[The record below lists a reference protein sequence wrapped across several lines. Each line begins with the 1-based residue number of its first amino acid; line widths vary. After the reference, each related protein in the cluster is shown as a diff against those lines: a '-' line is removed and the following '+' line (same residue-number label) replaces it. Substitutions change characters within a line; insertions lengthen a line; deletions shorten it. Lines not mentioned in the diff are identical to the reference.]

1 MRQPRPYSLSLLLLT
16 VLTLGNSHST
26 DAQEEGAAMRI
37 KIRGGGQTIKV
48 ALPAPKVPGQQTA
61 VDEIIQTIR
70 DDLSFSGWFDVVDP
84 ALYRLVPDAGA
95 EGEPFDAWE
104 SIGVEDGFVR
114 FDIGVDGGRIDLA
127 ARLYDVKSKSLIRH
141 WRYAGS
147 LDLRRRVAHTVSDEL
162 VLNYTGKK
170 GVAMTRIAFVSK
182 HGDGKEVY
190 LMDYDGAR
198 VRRLTT
204 SDTINLSPVWSPD
217 GTELAW
223 VSWHQRQPGV
233 FLMNTEG
240 ELLHLSTVGGELSS
254 APDWAPD
261 GNRLAYTSD
270 ADGNTEIY
278 LLDRTTGKNTRL
290 TRHPGIDTAP
300 AISPNGREIAFTSDR
315 TGRPQTYLMDID
327 GLNVRRVTWE
337 GTYNE
342 SPAWSP
348 DGTKLAYVSRIDG
361 VFHILVL
368 DNATGKTTRLTF
380 GLGNNENPRWSP
392 DGRHLVF
399 ASDRGNG
406 RYAIYTMR
414 SDGSNAKQLTKGL
427 DAYTPDWSR

>member
-1 MRQPRPYSLSLLLLT
+1 VRRHNRFLVPVTLVVLALLAAVPRIEAQD
-16 VLTLGNSHST
+16 
-26 DAQEEGAAMRI
+26 DADIHGT
-37 KIRGGGQTIKV
+37 IRGGGQTIKI
-48 ALPAPKVPGQQTA
+48 ALPSPQVPEHQAA
-61 VDEIIQTIR
+61 VDEIVQAIR
-70 DDLSFSGWFDVVDP
+70 DDLSYSGWFEVVDP
-84 ALYRLVPDAGA
+84 GLYRLVPPAD
-95 EGEPFDAWE
+95 EKGEPFEAWE
-104 SIGVEDGFVR
+104 SIGVDDGFVR
-114 FDIGVDGGRIDLA
+114 FDVQVDDGRVDLA
-127 ARLYDVKSKSLIRH
+127 ARLYDVKSQSLIRH

-147 LDLRRRVAHTVSDEL
+147 LELKRRVAHTVSDEL

-204 SDTINLSPVWSPD
+204 SGTINLSPAWSPD

-223 VSWHQRQPGV
+223 VSWHDRHPGV
-233 FLMNTEG
+233 YLMNTEG
-240 ELLHLSTVGGELSS
+240 ELLHLPTVGGDLSS
-254 APDWAPD
+254 APDWSPD
-261 GNRLAYTSD
+261 GTKMAYTSD
-270 ADGNTEIY
+270 IDDNTEIY
-278 LLDRTTGKNTRL
+278 LLDRTSGKNTRL

-300 AISPNGREIAFTSDR
+300 AVSPNGREIAFTSDR
-315 TGRPQTYLMDID
+315 TGRPHIYLMGID
-327 GLNVRRVTWE
+327 GLDVRRISWD

-348 DGTKLAYVSRIDG
+348 DGTKLAYVSRIEG
-361 VFHILVL
+361 VFQIMML
-368 DNATGKTTRLTF
+368 DNATKKTTRLTY

-392 DGRHLVF
+392 DGRHIVF
-399 ASDRGNG
+399 ASNRGDG

-414 SDGSNAKQLTKGL
+414 SDGSNVQQLTKGL

>member
-1 MRQPRPYSLSLLLLT
+1 MRRPIRPPVPLT
-16 VLTLGNSHST
+16 FVALALFAVAPGAVAQD
-26 DAQEEGAAMRI
+26 DADIRGT
-37 KIRGGGQTIKV
+37 IRGGGQTIKI
-48 ALPAPKVPGQQTA
+48 ALPSPQVAGHQAA

-70 DDLSFSGWFDVVDP
+70 DDLSYSGWFEVVDP
-84 ALYRLVPDAGA
+84 SLYRLVPAAGE
-95 EGEPFDAWE
+95 EGEPFEAWE
-104 SIGVEDGFVR
+104 SIGVDDGFVR
-114 FDIGVDGGRIDLA
+114 FDVKVDDRRVDLG

-141 WRYAGS
+141 WRYAGN
-147 LDLRRRVAHTVSDEL
+147 LDLKRRVAHTVSDEL
-162 VLNYTGKK
+162 VMNYTGKK

-204 SDTINLSPVWSPD
+204 SGTINLSPVWSPD

-233 FLMNTEG
+233 YLMDDQG
-240 ELLHLSTVGGELSS
+240 GLKQLRTVGGELSS
-254 APDWAPD
+254 APDWSPD
-261 GNRLAYTSD
+261 GTKLAYTSD
-270 ADGNTEIY
+270 VDDNTEIY
-278 LLDRTTGKNTRL
+278 LLDRTSGKNTRL

-315 TGRPQTYLMDID
+315 TGRPHTYLMGID
-327 GLNVRRVTWE
+327 GLNIRRISWE

-348 DGTKLAYVSRIDG
+348 DGTKLAFVSRVEG
-361 VFHILVL
+361 VFQIMVL
-368 DNATGKTTRLTF
+368 DNATKKTTRLTY

-392 DGRHLVF
+392 DGRHIVF
-399 ASDRGNG
+399 ASNRGNG

-414 SDGSNAKQLTKGL
+414 SDGSNVKQLTQGL